1 MLLLHKEKNKLEDSE
16 SDKKVLNTCEE
27 SYRKEDESEF
37 IFQKYEIRF
46 FSEYFKIS
54 KIKN

>member
-37 IFQKYEIRF
+37 IFQKYEIQF

-54 KIKN
+54 KIKS